1 MTKTKGNQPALRL
14 VVSRDEPLE
23 QRDLCRDT
31 NFNAVPPL
39 GSDVRSH
46 SISLTDEAVSPMRSP
61 ISASVNPVARRS
73 DMRDAQVV
81 MSPSVLR
88 HAVES
93 TRRLPVTEVRE
104 NVVMPRPLGLPK
116 FDTLGPR
123 IRWWREHRKFKRA
136 EFAKLVGMS
145 YSGYAD
151 LENDRSQESKRLH
164 LIAAKLKLNPYYLE
178 TDKGEPEAE
187 FSQDPPAALPEWP
200 FQSVSL
206 DKLNKLNMI
215 ERSYAE
221 TKLLEALA
229 AIEAER
235 RKAKKAS

>member
-1 MTKTKGNQPALRL
+1 MSGKKDGYPTLRL
-14 VVSRDEPLE
+14 VVGRDDLE
-23 QRDLCRDT
+23 QRDSCNET
-31 NFNAVPPL
+31 NFSAAPPL
-39 GSDVRSH
+39 GSAVRSCSMSH
-46 SISLTDEAVSPMRSP
+46 TEAAVNPMRSP
-61 ISASVNPVARRS
+61 IAASVKPLARRS
-73 DMRDAQVV
+73 EIRDAQVIIG
-81 MSPSVLR
+81 PSLLR
-88 HAVES
+88 QPVES
-93 TRRLPVTEVRE
+93 TQRPHVTEVRE
-104 NVVMPRPLGLPK
+104 NVVMPRPPGLPK

-145 YSGYAD
+145 YSGLAD

-164 LIAAKLKLNPYYLE
+164 IIAAKLKLNPYYLE

-187 FSQDPPAALPEWP
+187 FAQEPPSPLPEWP
-200 FQSVSL
+200 FQAVPI
-206 DKLNKLNMI
+206 DKLHKLNQV

-229 AIEAER
+229 VIESER